1 MTAAQR
7 VAISKPATGLMV
19 YQTDGT
25 PGFYF
30 NSGTPVSPSWKMA
43 GSNPVYWKQNE
54 SNNIYCNNRLVGIGT
69 SDPSSKL
76 NIMGSVD
83 TLNLKFSLPP
93 ISMLPDSSYNHKAV
107 ITWEGG
113 ETKFGK
119 WRNYFNG
126 WETGWALTYNISCDY
141 TNNSWGGRDSGHP
154 YANIA
159 AVMRFNVAEGNSV
172 SNTFE
177 ITFAPP
183 AAAGV
188 PPDFNAAAH
197 YTFYNGRVT
206 PYPSKPA
213 RIAISGAA
221 DMDAMLS
228 LWANNTYD
236 PVRIDLVSIGSNP
249 SPKLFKIRN
258 WDLGLDLL
266 SIKVL
271 TGNIGM
277 GTNDPVKRLHIVSG
291 GPEGGLVLERSASG
305 DDTRIQ
311 FKDEESL
318 DQSAI
323 VFDGTSD
330 DITFIVKGLNDV
342 LRLRNDGNVGIG
354 TSAPEANLDLNG
366 TNG

>member
-1 MTAAQR
+1 
-7 VAISKPATGLMV
+7 
-19 YQTDGT
+19 
-25 PGFYF
+25 
-30 NSGTPVSPSWKMA
+30 
-43 GSNPVYWKQNE
+43 
-54 SNNIYCNNRLVGIGT
+54 
-69 SDPSSKL
+69 
-76 NIMGSVD
+76 
-83 TLNLKFSLPP
+83 
-93 ISMLPDSSYNHKAV
+93 MLPDTSYHHKAA
-107 ITWEGG
+107 IIWEGG

-126 WETGWALTYNISCDY
+126 WETGWALTYNISYDY

-159 AVMRFNVAEGNSV
+159 AVMRFNVAEGNSG

-177 ITFAPP
+177 IGFAPP

-197 YTFYNGRVT
+197 YTFFNGRVT

-213 RIAISGAA
+213 RLAISGAA

-236 PVRIDLVSIGSNP
+236 PVQIDLISVGSNP

-258 WDLGLDLL
+258 YSTGLDLL

-271 TGNIGM
+271 TGNIGI
-277 GTNDPVKRLHIVSG
+277 GTNEPDKKLHIVSN
-291 GPEGGLVLERSASG
+291 GPEGGLVLERSGSG
-305 DDTRIQ
+305 ENTRIQ
-311 FKDEESL
+311 FQDEAGT

-323 VFDGTSD
+323 IYDGTSD
-330 DITFIVKGLNDV
+330 DITFEVKGLNNV
-342 LRLRNDGNVGIG
+342 LYLKNDGNIGIG
-354 TSAPEANLDLNG
+354 TSTPGANLEINGSNGYNQLRMSTPYTPTG
-366 TNG
+366 TNDTNGNIGDLAWDDNFIYIKTSYNIEYCISSYQYLHTL